1 MLQEGV
7 VVVLIS
13 NELFYVHLE
22 SFNFI
27 SVPLN
32 SVHVEVTD
40 EYRSAILAMVS
51 AFPNLQTVPPGHP
64 LWSRRGGISSLVLVQ
79 HL

>member
-1 MLQEGV
+1 MLHEGV
-7 VVVLIS
+7 VVLMS

-27 SVPLN
+27 SVPLD

-40 EYRSAILAMVS
+40 EYRSALLAMVS
-51 AFPNLQTVPPGHP
+51 AFPNLQTIPPNHP
-64 LWSRRGGISSLVLVQ
+64 LWSKRGGISSLVLVQ
-79 HL
+79 HF